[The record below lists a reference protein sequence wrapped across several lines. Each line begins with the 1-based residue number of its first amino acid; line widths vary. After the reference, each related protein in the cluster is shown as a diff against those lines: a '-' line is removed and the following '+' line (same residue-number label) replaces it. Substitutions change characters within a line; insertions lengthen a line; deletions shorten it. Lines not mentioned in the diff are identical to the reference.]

1 MKHNQQKSPDT
12 KDELKVTT
20 NLNPEFDNPLS
31 NPETFLKHISEITK
45 ADEPICFNS
54 ILNELLQQITPIDY
68 ESLAFPQKESL
79 IAKLKL
85 IEKSILNPD
94 GNINMEALD
103 IERDNR
109 KEIKKELDSLKLNN
123 KHLLILSIENI
134 LRIAEENNWGI
145 CKNHNFIYLY
155 NGAYW
160 SSIDKEFFQKFLGEA
175 AEKMGVS
182 KYNARFFTFR
192 EQLFKQFIATA
203 YLPAPESP
211 KDVVIINLKNGTF
224 EVGQNVKKIR
234 PFDKSDFLTYQL
246 PFEYNPCA
254 TAPMFQAYLNK
265 VVPDEQKQKILSEYL
280 GSVFIRNGNSSIK
293 LEKALILFGTGA
305 NGKSVFFEVSNALL
319 GSQNVSSFSIQ
330 QLTDANGYFR
340 AELANKL
347 VNYVSEGSGI
357 FDSSLLKQL
366 ISGEPVG
373 ARLPY
378 GNPFTLTNYGKLIF
392 NCNELPK
399 VLENNHA
406 YYRRL
411 LLVLF
416 DITIPEAEQDK
427 ELHTKIIQNELS
439 GVFNW
444 VLEGLQR
451 LLAQKGFSNC
461 DAVYKA
467 IDLYKKQSDSVL
479 LFIEENEYEKCADNY
494 ILIKEL
500 YKEYKDFCIEDNYRP
515 VGKSKF
521 IKRLISLEILT
532 ERKNSGNVAY
542 LAKTDN
548 YSKIDIPF

>member
-1 MKHNQQKSPDT
+1 MKKNQQNSTDANN
-12 KDELKVTT
+12 ELNART
-20 NLNPEFDNPLS
+20 NLNPEFGNPLS
-31 NPETFLKHISEITK
+31 NPETFLNHISEIAK

-54 ILNELLQQITPIDY
+54 ILNELLLQITPIDY
-68 ESLAFPQKESL
+68 ESLAFPQKEFL

-85 IEKSILNPD
+85 IDEFIFNADGSINT
-94 GNINMEALD
+94 ESLD

-109 KEIKKELDSLKLNN
+109 KEIKKQLDSLKLNN

-134 LRIAEENNWGI
+134 LKIAEENNWGI

-224 EVGQNVKKIR
+224 EVGQNGKKLR

-254 TAPMFQAYLNK
+254 TAPMFEAYLNK

-378 GNPFTLTNYGKLIF
+378 GNPFTLANYGKLIF
-392 NCNELPK
+392 NCNDLPK

-411 LLVLF
+411 LLVSF

-521 IKRLISLEILT
+521 IKRLNSLEILT